1 MADVVLR
8 GPVTGPRRLG
18 QLPAEASS
26 FVGRAAELTGIAALL
41 GSARMV
47 TVTGAPGAGKTRVSL
62 RAAAAAA
69 GQFPDG
75 AWLVDLAPVAEPGQL
90 AAAVAA
96 ALGLPQA
103 DDTAL
108 LARLRGRRLLLI
120 LDTCEHLV
128 DVCAAFADAVLR
140 AAPGVTLLA
149 TSRQPLDAQGEHAF
163 PLLPLPAESDA
174 VDLFAQRAAAV
185 LPGFTV
191 TARNRPD
198 VVRLCRLLDGIPLAI
213 ELAAVRLRALPLPEL
228 VTQLERGMGTLALSR
243 RGASPRQQTLRAAVQ
258 WSYDLC
264 TVAEQA
270 LWERLSV
277 FGGSFDAAGAEQ
289 VCAGGPLPRE
299 QVIHTLIGLVDKSV
313 LRRDD
318 TAPARYLLPGAA
330 REFGAERLAAADE
343 EERFRGRLTEYCL
356 AAARRLDE
364 PLRAVGGGDQAAAV
378 RGLRG
383 EHANIMAA
391 LDFALGPGDA
401 GAEPRRRLGAELAVR
416 LTGYWLISGL
426 LEDGARWLGRAADAL
441 HETAPERMRVL
452 AARGRIAT
460 FRGDLTSAIAD
471 IGESIRLAGQ
481 DSGAGLDAG
490 RGYLYLN
497 LALTFDGQFAEAQR
511 AGELA
516 RELLTAHASGMP
528 GGAVPP
534 GGYLPG
540 LIALEAQLGHGYQ
553 LAGEATAAIACC
565 DRGLALLAGD
575 DGERW
580 VSGYL
585 HLVAGLAQ
593 AQLAGGEQASA
604 TSLNQALAAA
614 HELGDTVGMAY
625 AIEAIGWQ
633 AARRGRHERAAWL
646 LGAADH
652 LWVKIGCRLSGSVLA
667 EESRQRA
674 ADAAREALGERRY
687 SAARQHGGA
696 LDLAAVLAGAADQAF
711 DPRVQRGA
719 ARGAD
724 PGGTDAGYGGAG
736 DGGAGTSAP
745 RAAGPAAV
753 LTRREREI
761 ADLVATG
768 LSNREV
774 ADRLFIS
781 KRTVDAHVEH
791 IFGKLGISS
800 RVQLTVLVAGP
811 FAGR

>member
-41 GSARMV
+41 GNARMV
-47 TVTGAPGAGKTRVSL
+47 TVTGAPGVGKTRVSL
-62 RAAAAAA
+62 RAAMTAA

-75 AWLVDLAPVAEPGQL
+75 AWLVDLAPLTEPGQL
-90 AAAVAA
+90 APAVAV
-96 ALGLPQA
+96 ALGLPPA
-103 DDTAL
+103 DETTL
-108 LARLRGRRLLLI
+108 LAKLRGRRLLLI

-128 DVCAAFADAVLR
+128 DDCAAFAEALLR
-140 AAPGVTLLA
+140 AAPGATLLA

-163 PLLPLPAESDA
+163 PIQPLAVESDA
-174 VDLFAQRAAAV
+174 ADLLAQRAAAV
-185 LPGFTV
+185 VPGFAV
-191 TARNRPD
+191 TPRNRAD

-228 VTQLERGMGTLALSR
+228 VSQLESGMGTLSLSR
-243 RGASPRQQTLRAAVQ
+243 RGASPRHQTLRAAVQ

-264 TVAEQA
+264 TEAEQA

-289 VCAGGPLPRE
+289 VCAGDALARE

-318 TAPARYLLPGAA
+318 TAPARYLLPGAQ
-330 REFGAERLAAADE
+330 RVFGAERLAEADE
-343 EERFRGRLTEYCL
+343 QERFRGRLTGYCL
-356 AAARRLDE
+356 AAARRHDE
-364 PLRAVGGGDQAAAV
+364 PLRALGGDQAAAV
-378 RGLRG
+378 RGLHR
-383 EHANIMAA
+383 EHANITAA
-391 LDFALGPGDA
+391 LDFALGA
-401 GAEPRRRLGAELAVR
+401 RGAPAQPPEAAAPADLVRRRLGAELAVR

-426 LEDGARWLGRAADAL
+426 LEDGIRWLGCAADAL
-441 HETAPERMRVL
+441 PETAPERMRAL
-452 AARGRIAT
+452 AARGRLAT
-460 FRGDLTSAIAD
+460 FRGDLTGAIAD

-481 DSGAGLDAG
+481 DDGAELDIG

-497 LALTFDGQFAEAQR
+497 LALTLDGQFDEALR
-511 AGELA
+511 AGERA
-516 RELLTAHASGMP
+516 RVLLSAPSP
-528 GGAVPP
+528 R
-534 GGYLPG
+534 PG
-540 LIALEAQLGHGYQ
+540 LIALEAQLGLRHQ
-553 LAGEATAAIACC
+553 LAGRAAEAIACC
-565 DRGLALLAGD
+565 DRGLAMLDGD
-575 DGERW
+575 DAERW

-585 HLVAGLAQ
+585 HLVAGLAE
-593 AQLAGGEQASA
+593 AQLPGREQASG
-604 TSLNQALAAA
+604 TSLSQALTAA
-614 HELGDTVGMAY
+614 HELGDVVGMAY
-625 AIEAIGWQ
+625 AIEATGWQ

-646 LGAADH
+646 LGAADR
-652 LWVKIGCRLSGSVLA
+652 LWAEIGCRLSGSVLA
-667 EESRQRA
+667 EECRQRA
-674 ADAAREALGERRY
+674 AGAAREALGERRY
-687 SAARQHGGA
+687 SAARSHGGA
-696 LDLAAVLAGAADQAF
+696 LDLDAVVAGAADPDF
-711 DPRVQRGA
+711 DPRVQRG
-719 ARGAD
+719 GDPVPVD
-724 PGGTDAGYGGAG
+724 PGPGN
-736 DGGAGTSAP
+736 AGTGAAP
-745 RAAGPAAV
+745 QAAGPAAV

-811 FAGR
+811 GH

>member
-8 GPVTGPRRLG
+8 SPVTGPRRLG

-26 FVGRAAELTGIAALL
+26 LVGRAAELTGMAALL
-41 GSARMV
+41 GNARMV
-47 TVTGAPGAGKTRVSL
+47 TVTGAPGVGKTRVSL

-69 GQFPDG
+69 DQFPDG
-75 AWLVDLAPVAEPGQL
+75 AWLVDLAPLTEPGQL
-90 AAAVAA
+90 APAVAA
-96 ALGLPQA
+96 ALGLPPA
-103 DDTAL
+103 DEAAL
-108 LARLRGRRLLLI
+108 LAKLRGRRLLLI

-128 DVCAAFADAVLR
+128 DACAAFAEALLR
-140 AAPGVTLLA
+140 AAAGVTLVA

-163 PLLPLPAESDA
+163 PLLPLSAESDA
-174 VDLFAQRAAAV
+174 VDLLAQRAAAV
-185 LPGFTV
+185 VPGFAV
-191 TARNRPD
+191 TPRNRSD
-198 VVRLCRLLDGIPLAI
+198 AVRLCRLLDGIPLAI

-228 VTQLERGMGTLALSR
+228 VSQLESGMGTLSLSR
-243 RGASPRQQTLRAAVQ
+243 RGVSPRHQTLRAAVQ

-264 TVAEQA
+264 TEAEQA

-289 VCAGGPLPRE
+289 VCAGDALARE

-318 TAPARYLLPGAA
+318 TAPARYLLPGAQ
-330 REFGAERLAAADE
+330 REFGAERLAEADE
-343 EERFRGRLTEYCL
+343 RERFRSRLTGYCL
-356 AAARRLDE
+356 AVVRRLEE
-364 PLRAVGGGDQAAAV
+364 PLRAVGGGDQAAAI
-378 RGLRG
+378 RGLRT

-391 LDFALGPGDA
+391 LDFALGPRDA
-401 GAEPRRRLGAELAVR
+401 PAEPPAAAAPADVVRRRLGAELAVR

-426 LEDGARWLGRAADAL
+426 LEDGGRWLGRAADAL
-441 HETAPERMRVL
+441 PETAPERMRAL
-452 AARGRIAT
+452 AARGRLAT
-460 FRGDLTSAIAD
+460 FRGDLAGAIAD

-481 DSGAGLDAG
+481 DDGAGLDTG

-497 LALTFDGQFAEAQR
+497 LALTLDGQFDEALR
-511 AGELA
+511 AGEMA
-516 RELLTAHASGMP
+516 REVLTARDNR
-528 GGAVPP
+528 
-534 GGYLPG
+534 PG
-540 LIALEAQLGHGYQ
+540 LIALKAQLGYGHQ
-553 LAGEATAAIACC
+553 LAGEAAAAIACR

-575 DGERW
+575 DRERW

-585 HLVAGLAQ
+585 HLVAGLAE
-593 AQLAGGEQASA
+593 AQLPGREQASGI
-604 TSLNQALAAA
+604 SLSRALTAA
-614 HELGDTVGMAY
+614 HELGDIVGMAY
-625 AIEAIGWQ
+625 AIEAIGWL

-646 LGAADH
+646 LGAADR
-652 LWVKIGCRLSGSVLA
+652 LWAKIGCRLSGSVLA

-687 SAARQHGGA
+687 SAARSHGGA
-696 LDLAAVLAGAADQAF
+696 LNLAAVVAGATDPAF
-711 DPRVQRGA
+711 DPRIQRG
-719 ARGAD
+719 GDPLPID
-724 PGGTDAGYGGAG
+724 PGPVDAGPG
-736 DGGAGTSAP
+736 DGGTG
-745 RAAGPAAV
+745 AAAQAVGPAAV

-811 FAGR
+811 VH